1 MNASNKILVVED
13 DWDINALLC
22 RILSQNGYDVRG
34 AYSGSEAKMCIEKSQ
49 YDLIILDLMLPGICG
64 EELIKEIRKNYLM
77 PIIVESAKTTPEDKI
92 GVLKMGADDFI
103 SKPFDINEVLARVEA
118 QLRRYKVFSSF
129 KTNSNNKLT
138 HKNLTLDI
146 DSRQVQV
153 NGININLTVR
163 EFDILELLISNPNKV
178 FTRANLFEA
187 VWKDEFI
194 GDDNT
199 VNVHISNLRA
209 KISKID
215 KENEYIQTVWGIGF
229 KLKSE

>member
-22 RILSQNGYDVRG
+22 KILSQNGYDVRG

-77 PIIVESAKTTPEDKI
+77 PIIVESAKITPEDKI

-118 QLRRYKVFSSF
+118 QLRRYKRFSNL
-129 KTNSNNKLT
+129 TGENNKIE
-138 HKNLTLDI
+138 HKNLII
-146 DSRQVQV
+146 DTESRQVYVDKQEV
-153 NGININLTVR
+153 ILTAR
-163 EFDILELLISNPNKV
+163 EFSILELLMKNPHKV
-178 FTRANLFEA
+178 FTRANLFES
-187 VWKDEFI
+187 VWQDEFM

-199 VNVHISNLRA
+199 VNVHISNLR
-209 KISKID
+209 SKLNKAD

-229 KLKSE
+229 KLKE

>member
-22 RILSQNGYDVRG
+22 KILSQNGYDVRG

-77 PIIVESAKTTPEDKI
+77 PIIVE
-92 GVLKMGADDFI
+92 
-103 SKPFDINEVLARVEA
+103 PFDINEVLARVEA
-118 QLRRYKVFSSF
+118 QLRRYKAFSSS

-194 GDDNT
+194 GDYNT

>member
-22 RILSQNGYDVRG
+22 KILSQNGYDVRG

-77 PIIVESAKTTPEDKI
+77 PIIVESAKITPEDKI

-118 QLRRYKVFSSF
+118 QLRRYKRFSNL
-129 KTNSNNKLT
+129 TGENNKIE
-138 HKNLTLDI
+138 HKNLII
-146 DSRQVQV
+146 DTESRQVYVDKQEV
-153 NGININLTVR
+153 ILTAR
-163 EFDILELLISNPNKV
+163 EFSILELLMKNPHKV
-178 FTRANLFEA
+178 FTRANLFES
-187 VWKDEFI
+187 VWQDEFM

-199 VNVHISNLRA
+199 VNVHISNLR
-209 KISKID
+209 SKLNKAD